1 MDKRPLGDFQING
14 VWEMAT
20 PEQAEERKREYNAAK
35 ATHTRAYTHS
45 RKDRQNL
52 AKSSMLSP
60 QTRRRCG
67 VTR

>member
-1 MDKRPLGDFQING
+1 
-14 VWEMAT
+14 MAT

-60 QTRRRCG
+60 DEAEAWG
-67 VTR
+67 NEMKKEANKYAIPL